1 MNMAIFLKPQRIIS
15 ALFLAGFG
23 IFAPITAASAHT
35 DLVSTSPVADSDVL
49 AAQDTIS
56 LTFSEPPL
64 VDGAAIVVMTSEG
77 DILDSPAPALD
88 GASLSIPWPAD
99 LTTGK
104 ATVQWRAT
112 AQDGHVESGEF
123 VFNYTA
129 AAESG
134 PAPATSASAMPTES
148 AAPAESSE
156 PMMTALATPE
166 VIAMP
171 LAIDDASAEGSN
183 NNIVLGIAIVSLVG
197 LVAAGLYLR
206 RSK

>member
-1 MNMAIFLKPQRIIS
+1 MTTFLKLQRIIGAILLA
-15 ALFLAGFG
+15 ALG
-23 IFAPITAASAHT
+23 IFATITPAAAHT
-35 DLVSTSPVADSDVL
+35 DLVSTSPTAGSDVL

-64 VDGAAIVVMTSEG
+64 VDGAAIVVMTSAG

-99 LTTGK
+99 LITGIV
-104 ATVQWRAT
+104 TVQWRAT

-123 VFNYTA
+123 LFNYTA
-129 AAESG
+129 AAEGGMAAS
-134 PAPATSASAMPTES
+134 PAASAVPSES
-148 AAPAESSE
+148 AE

-166 VIAMP
+166 VVAMP
-171 LAIDDASAEGSN
+171 LAIEDAPAEDEN
-183 NNIVLGIAIVSLVG
+183 NLVVVIAIVSLAG

>member
-1 MNMAIFLKPQRIIS
+1 MKTFLNPQRIIG
-15 ALFLAGFG
+15 AILLAGLG
-23 IFAPITAASAHT
+23 ILAPISPASAHT
-35 DLVSTSPVADSDVL
+35 DLVSTSPAADSDVL

-64 VDGAAIVVMTSEG
+64 VDGAAIVVMNSSG
-77 DILDSPAPALD
+77 DILDSPAPSLE

-104 ATVQWRAT
+104 TTIQWRAT

-129 AAESG
+129 VAEGGMAPS
-134 PAPATSASAMPTES
+134 PAASAVPTD
-148 AAPAESSE
+148 
-156 PMMTALATPE
+156 PMMTAMATPE
-166 VIAMP
+166 AVAMP
-171 LAIDDASAEGSN
+171 LAIDDAPAEEGSN
-183 NNIVLGIAIVSLVG
+183 NLVLIIALVSLVG
-197 LVAAGLYLR
+197 LVAAGLFLR

>member
-1 MNMAIFLKPQRIIS
+1 MAIFLKPQRIIGAILLA
-15 ALFLAGFG
+15 ALG
-23 IFAPITAASAHT
+23 IFAPMTSASAHT
-35 DLVSTSPVADSDVL
+35 DLVSTSPTADSEVL

-64 VDGAAIVVMTSEG
+64 VDGAAIVVMNSNG

-99 LTTGK
+99 LSTGK
-104 ATVQWRAT
+104 VTVQWRAT

-129 AAESG
+129 AAEGGMAPS
-134 PAPATSASAMPTES
+134 PAASAMPSES
-148 AAPAESSE
+148 AE
-156 PMMTALATPE
+156 PMMTAMATPE
-166 VIAMP
+166 VVAMP
-171 LAIDDASAEGSN
+171 LAVDDAPAEEGN
-183 NNIVLGIAIVSLVG
+183 NLVVIIAIVSLIG
-197 LVAAGLYLR
+197 LVAAGLFLR

>member
-1 MNMAIFLKPQRIIS
+1 MATFLKTQRIIG
-15 ALFLAGFG
+15 AILLAGLG
-23 IFAPITAASAHT
+23 ILAPISPASAHT
-35 DLVSTSPVADSDVL
+35 DLVSTSPAADSDVL

-64 VDGAAIVVMTSEG
+64 VDGAAIVVMNSSG
-77 DILDSPAPALD
+77 DILDSPAPSLD

-104 ATVQWRAT
+104 TTIQWRAT

-134 PAPATSASAMPTES
+134 MAPSPAASAVPTD
-148 AAPAESSE
+148 
-156 PMMTALATPE
+156 PMMTAMATPE
-166 VIAMP
+166 AVAMP
-171 LAIDDASAEGSN
+171 LAIDDAPAEEGSN
-183 NNIVLGIAIVSLVG
+183 NLVLIIALVSLVG
-197 LVAAGLYLR
+197 LVAAGLFLR

>member
-1 MNMAIFLKPQRIIS
+1 MDIFLKPQRIIGAILLA
-15 ALFLAGFG
+15 ALG
-23 IFAPITAASAHT
+23 IFAPMTPAAAHT
-35 DLVSTSPVADSDVL
+35 DLVSTSPVKDSEVL
-49 AAQDTIS
+49 TAQETIS

-77 DILDSPAPALD
+77 DILDSPAPVLD

-99 LTTGK
+99 LTPGK
-104 ATVQWRAT
+104 VTVQWRAT

-129 AAESG
+129 AAEG
-134 PAPATSASAMPTES
+134 GVAPSASAL
-148 AAPAESSE
+148 PAESAD

-166 VIAMP
+166 AVAMP
-171 LAIDDASAEGSN
+171 LAIDDAPAEGGSN
-183 NNIVLGIAIVSLVG
+183 LIVIIAIVSLVG
-197 LVAAGLYLR
+197 LVVAGIFMR

>member
-1 MNMAIFLKPQRIIS
+1 MKTFLKPQRIIG
-15 ALFLAGFG
+15 AILLAGLG
-23 IFAPITAASAHT
+23 ILAPISPASAHT
-35 DLVSTSPVADSDVL
+35 DLVSTSPAADSDVL

-64 VDGAAIVVMTSEG
+64 VDGAAIVVMNSTG
-77 DILDSPAPALD
+77 DILDSPAPSLD

-104 ATVQWRAT
+104 TTIQWRAT

-134 PAPATSASAMPTES
+134 MAPSPAASAVPTD
-148 AAPAESSE
+148 
-156 PMMTALATPE
+156 PMMTAMATPE
-166 VIAMP
+166 AVAMP
-171 LAIDDASAEGSN
+171 LAIDDAPAEEGSN
-183 NNIVLGIAIVSLVG
+183 NLVLIIALVSLVG
-197 LVAAGLYLR
+197 LVAAGLFLR